1 MFKATRPQYSIKSC
15 PSGDTVELENLLNSM
30 SETGWELYS
39 MQEVEVDDEYQYN
52 CIFVRDFSQDEVNV
66 ENTDIIGF
74 KSKMERIMNPTLEPY
89 DICIDLQKKLQEKR
103 KKISNIKSLLD
114 STPEDA
120 RNSLNNE
127 ISKNIEELNNLK
139 KKLIEV
145 LSPDVMNSKIGE
157 EKLSISISDE
167 LMDLVNPDSEINL
180 ISKIVSVRQHLT
192 EKLGY
197 IIPKVKIDSDETL
210 QTNEFV
216 IKVRGIPAL
225 RGFAYPGYT
234 MYFRD
239 DLKLSK
245 FTKDVVKEDDFIT
258 GNKIVWIENSKTKD
272 FWAKGLDASDFIGRL
287 LEYISIKHIDDLFD
301 YSDMNRYIEIVGNQN
316 LYLIENI
323 IPDFISV
330 AELKYILTSLIKEKV
345 SIKDIMFI
353 FEKINDFADEPTK
366 EDLLARLRVALA
378 RQISS
383 SLVNK
388 DGYIQAFSLNENN
401 IKYVVKQSSSEGVL
415 KIDASKLQ
423 KISSAILNAVKKNQ
437 LESHDIIL
445 VAPYEIR
452 YIISLVLMQFIPNI
466 RVIAREEILFDY
478 PLEIIETV

>member
-1 MFKATRPQYSIKSC
+1 MYKATRPQYSIKSC

-30 SETGWELYS
+30 SESGWELYS
-39 MQEVEVDDEYQYN
+39 MQEVEVDDSYQYN
-52 CIFVRDFSQDEVNV
+52 CIFVKDFSQDEVNV
-66 ENTDIIGF
+66 ENVDIIGF

-103 KKISNIKSLLD
+103 KKINNIKSLLD

-120 RNSLNNE
+120 RASLNNE
-127 ISKNIEELNNLK
+127 ISKNIEELTELK

-167 LMDLVNPDSEINL
+167 LIDIVNSDSSVNL
-180 ISKIVSVRQHLT
+180 ISKIVSIRQQLT

-210 QTNEFV
+210 QTNEFI

-225 RGFAYPGYT
+225 KGFAYPGYT

-239 DLKLSK
+239 ELKISK
-245 FTKDVVKEDDFIT
+245 FSKDAIKDDDFIT
-258 GNKIVWIENSKTKD
+258 GKKIVWIENSKTKNY
-272 FWAKGLDASDFIGRL
+272 WAKGLDASDYIGRL
-287 LEYISIKHIDDLFD
+287 LEYITIKHIDDLFD

-316 LYLIENI
+316 LYLIENV
-323 IPDFISV
+323 IPDFISI

-345 SIKDIMFI
+345 SIRDIMFI
-353 FEKINDFADEPTK
+353 FEKINDFADESTK
-366 EDLLARLRVALA
+366 EDLLARLRVALG
-378 RQISS
+378 RQISA
-383 SLVNK
+383 SLANK
-388 DGYIQAFSLNENN
+388 DGYIHAFALNENN
-401 IKYVVKQSSSEGVL
+401 IKYILKQTEADGVL

-423 KISSAILNAVKKNQ
+423 NISSNIQNAVKKYQIDTND
-437 LESHDIIL
+437 LIL
-445 VAPYEIR
+445 IAPYEIR

-466 RVIAREEILFDY
+466 RVIAREELLYDY